1 MSQAGYAQQ
10 KPIVAIP
17 AASERFG
24 PIDEP
29 SREALRQEL
38 AKHAAVLES
47 YSKAIRIIAKLIEP
61 AVVHIEARV
70 PGRRA
75 LQQGPQA
82 PVEEAGA
89 GVIVTINDKYYVVSN
104 RHIVKGAL
112 PPRISIHL
120 YDGRRIQPDVLW
132 TDPETDIAVM
142 AISAP
147 RIAAAAIGDSDSLEV
162 GDFVLAFGSPFGLR
176 HSVSFGIVSG
186 KSRRGLDLGDPAV
199 RLQDFLQTDAAINP
213 GNSGG
218 PLVNLK
224 GEVVGINTAIASE
237 SGGSEGVGFAVP
249 INLAMFVA
257 RQLVEKGYVER
268 AFLGV
273 TLDSHYDLEAAR
285 EAGLDELIGAKV
297 LSITPGSPA
306 EKGGIKP
313 GDIVLRYNDVPIE
326 DDAHLVHLVTITP
339 IGKTVPVLVLRD
351 KQPTLLKVTLQG
363 RPQSG

>member
-1 MSQAGYAQQ
+1 
-10 KPIVAIP
+10 
-17 AASERFG
+17 
-24 PIDEP
+24 
-29 SREALRQEL
+29 
-38 AKHAAVLES
+38 AV
-47 YSKAIRIIAKLIEP
+47 
-61 AVVHIEARV
+61 
-70 PGRRA
+70 
-75 LQQGPQA
+75 
-82 PVEEAGA
+82 
-89 GVIVTINDKYYVVSN
+89 
-104 RHIVKGAL
+104 
-112 PPRISIHL
+112 
-120 YDGRRIQPDVLW
+120 
-132 TDPETDIAVM
+132 
-142 AISAP
+142 
-147 RIAAAAIGDSDSLEV
+147 GDSDKLEV

-176 HSVSFGIVSG
+176 HSVSLGIISG

-273 TLDSHYDLEAAR
+273 TLDSHYDLETAR

-297 LSITPGSPA
+297 LTITPGSPA

-313 GDIVLRYNDVPIE
+313 GDIVLRYNDVPVQ

-339 IGKTVPVLVLRD
+339 IGKTVPILVLRD
-351 KQPTLLKVTLQG
+351 KQPTLLKITLEG